1 MRAKLNAVKTEMRR
15 RSITR
20 SPNRDA
26 GSPASCKGT
35 TTTTQCPTT
44 AGPCAASDDG
54 SSGTGDRRFRAAV
67 RKARSPGSGSTA
79 SLRDGYPNPGSCTPG
94 RPCAS
99 TPKPEG
105 GAQCVN
111 AHAGI
116 CAGGA
121 GQPASLPECAQH
133 DQQLGGASPLWRLMA
148 PTTSR
153 WQLLLREEGGK
164 EAGDEVA
171 TLGTHGTPS
180 LRRRWAAR
188 MRRGGPGEPA
198 RHGEARCPSR
208 GRCVDAVGA
217 R

>member
-1 MRAKLNAVKTEMRR
+1 M
-15 RSITR
+15 TR
-20 SPNRDA
+20 TLGSVRGAA
-26 GSPASCKGT
+26 GNG
-35 TTTTQCPTT
+35 
-44 AGPCAASDDG
+44 GPY
-54 SSGTGDRRFRAAV
+54 R
-67 RKARSPGSGSTA
+67 
-79 SLRDGYPNPGSCTPG
+79 
-94 RPCAS
+94 
-99 TPKPEG
+99 
-105 GAQCVN
+105 
-111 AHAGI
+111 
-116 CAGGA
+116 
-121 GQPASLPECAQH
+121 ECAQH

-148 PTTSR
+148 PITSR

-198 RHGEARCPSR
+198 RHGEALCPSR